1 MSQMEFSILILIFK
15 YSITILVYSSLDN
28 NKSSLAELAIL
39 LFFMTFYSTFNWSD

>member
-1 MSQMEFSILILIFK
+1 MIYLSHYRLYE